1 MNDVEILF
9 FKTPSHEE
17 EVCSV
22 CNMFIAREMLSCE
35 GNKCSCKTLRR
46 GRHFRIAAGAFENAG
61 SANKV
66 ELYGRKQ

>member
-1 MNDVEILF
+1 
-9 FKTPSHEE
+9 
-17 EVCSV
+17 
-22 CNMFIAREMLSCE
+22 MFIAREMLSCE